1 MFKRRLKLSSFVVW
15 LVAVI
20 GAVSA
25 QAATVVNG
33 NFETGSLLGWRHN
46 SNNAGPV
53 TASFGVG
60 PLGGAVS
67 ALLVARDSG
76 FNSCVVDP
84 WNARCVPQ
92 PVTFPNMGVVGVA
105 LAHDLPDP
113 IRLGAIGL
121 QPDLLGLSS
130 IGQDVVLA
138 AGDKILVDWRFLTND
153 GFGCCN
159 GDNGILLMTNGTTLV
174 GVNASSFVGSSGVAP
189 SSTGFQRLNSLL
201 PASITAPTA
210 GTWTLYVG
218 VFHGAGDTL
227 GSSGMIVDN
236 IRIQAVPEP
245 SALLMCIMGMA
256 ALWQT
261 ARRKHNKVVRGE
273 LPLQQP
279 SA

>member
-1 MFKRRLKLSSFVVW
+1 MFKQLLQIGRLIALAASLTSV
-15 LVAVI
+15 
-20 GAVSA
+20 GAH
-25 QAATVVNG
+25 AATIING
-33 NFETGSLLGWRHN
+33 NFETGSLSGWRHN
-46 SNNAGPV
+46 SNSAGPV

-76 FNSCVVDP
+76 FNACVVDP
-84 WNARCVPQ
+84 WNARCIPQ
-92 PVTFPNMGVVGVA
+92 PVAFPNMGVVGTA
-105 LAHDLPDP
+105 LANDLPDP

-121 QPDLLGLSS
+121 QPDLLGISS

-159 GDNGILLMTNGTTLV
+159 GDNGILLLTNGTTLV
-174 GVNASSFVGSSGVAP
+174 GVNASSFAGGSGAAP
-189 SSTGFQRLNSLL
+189 SSTGFQSLNGLNA
-201 PASITAPTA
+201 ASITAPSA

-227 GSSGMIVDN
+227 GSSGLLVDN

-245 SALLMCIMGMA
+245 SALLMCIVGLTV
-256 ALWQT
+256 LWQT
-261 ARRKHNKVVRGE
+261 AHRKAINV
-273 LPLQQP
+273 QQSKP
-279 SA
+279 TPYPPRA